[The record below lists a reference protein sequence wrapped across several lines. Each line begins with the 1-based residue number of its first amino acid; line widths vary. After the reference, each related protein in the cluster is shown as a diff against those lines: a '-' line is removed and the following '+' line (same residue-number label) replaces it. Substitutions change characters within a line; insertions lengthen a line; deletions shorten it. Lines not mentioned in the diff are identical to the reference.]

1 MTDNVTYRTLMR
13 CYKPKL
19 IRHVKELKL
28 GDYTNQEI
36 SNILFKMGYTNSKGK
51 AYHRAQITDFF
62 RQSKKLE

>member
-1 MTDNVTYRTLMR
+1 MSDNVTYRTLMR

-28 GDYTNQEI
+28 GDYTNQET

-51 AYHRAQITDFF
+51 A
-62 RQSKKLE
+62 